1 MENLA
6 FQVIMMEEGELMLLG
21 VACMIVGFVIA
32 LRLRR
37 HSTLSLRRVPHFLYL
52 AFVTGLISA
61 APLAWTLTSVA
72 VNAGMLWA
80 LVGFVFSMIALAGF
94 ATGVLAHAR
103 SVNAYGDGSGAWM
116 GIVPFANLFLMLKRP
131 LDWRSSGWK
140 DRSLNAIGTIAGFV
154 MLILGTGVGKV
165 AEEMTNQMA
174 DDAANQSAM
183 LAGMAKA
190 QGVEATLQMI
200 ASQVPRQQID
210 ETTTLVRVEADGR
223 ILRYVYEVAGQLD
236 ALPLNLRVNLAQEN
250 CTNEV
255 IRPIISAGASLQHRY
270 IRTDQSEIGVVEV
283 TPQICGF

>member
-1 MENLA
+1 
-6 FQVIMMEEGELMLLG
+6 MLLG
-21 VACMIVGFVIA
+21 IACMIAGFVIA

-37 HSTLSLRRVPHFLYL
+37 NSTLSLRRVPHFIYL

-61 APLAWTLTSVA
+61 APLAWTLTTVA
-72 VNAGMLWA
+72 LNAGMLWA

-116 GIVPFANLFLMLKRP
+116 GIVPIANLFLMLKRP
-131 LDWRSSGWK
+131 LDWRPSGWK
-140 DRSLNAIGTIAGFV
+140 NRSLNALGTVVGFV
-154 MLILGTGVGKV
+154 MLALGSGIGKV

-190 QGVEATLQMI
+190 QGIEATLEMI
-200 ASQVPRQQID
+200 ASQVPSQKID
-210 ETTTLVRVEADGR
+210 ETTTLIGVEADGST
-223 ILRYVYEVAGQLD
+223 LRYIYEVAGQID

-250 CTNEV
+250 CSNEA
-255 IRPIISAGASLQHRY
+255 IRPIISAGASIQHRY
-270 IRTDQSEIGVVEV
+270 IRSDKSEIGVVEV

>member
-1 MENLA
+1 
-6 FQVIMMEEGELMLLG
+6 MLLG
-21 VACMIVGFVIA
+21 FACMVVGFVVA

-37 HSTLSLRRVPHFLYL
+37 NSTFSLRRVPHFIYL
-52 AFVTGLISA
+52 SFVTGLISA
-61 APLAWTLTSVA
+61 VPLAWTLTTAALS
-72 VNAGMLWA
+72 AGMLWA
-80 LVGFVFSMIALAGF
+80 LVGFVLSMIALAGF

-131 LDWRSSGWK
+131 LDWRPSGWK
-140 DRSLNAIGTIAGFV
+140 DRSLNAIGTIAGFF
-154 MLILGTGVGKV
+154 MLALGTGIGKV

-174 DDAANQSAM
+174 DNAANQSAI

-190 QGVEATLQMI
+190 QGIEATLQMI
-200 ASQVPRQQID
+200 ASQVPRQKID
-210 ETTTLVRVEADGR
+210 ETTTLVGVEAEGR
-223 ILRYVYEVAGQLD
+223 ILRYIYEVAGQID
-236 ALPLNLRVNLAQEN
+236 VLPVTLRVNLAQEN
-250 CTNEV
+250 CSNEA